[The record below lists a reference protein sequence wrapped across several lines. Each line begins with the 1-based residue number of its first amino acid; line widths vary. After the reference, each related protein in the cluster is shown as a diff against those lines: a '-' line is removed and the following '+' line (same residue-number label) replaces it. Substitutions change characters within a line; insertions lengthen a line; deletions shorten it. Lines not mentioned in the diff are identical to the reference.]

1 MSFAEKI
8 QRHSVIVVTVCTLLT
23 AGLGVLSAYL
33 GFKAANITQERD
45 AVRGRATTLQT
56 QQTDLQ
62 SQIVQLEADNAD
74 LRARLGGGS
83 GSSTATAPD
92 GTDVEHRPPLKVPL
106 PADGGVEHILL
117 DRGEVSAECC
127 SGDLNYSRN
136 DATGIPEIGSDVAIS
151 VDVASGAVTEEQCAQ
166 AVKTSPA
173 TPPLRRMR
181 EGMLICAIT
190 QGGTSLLRIS
200 SPPTRNGTLTF
211 IQTFWPS

>member
-1 MSFAEKI
+1 MHSFGEKV
-8 QRHSVIVVTVCTLLT
+8 QRHSVIVVTICTLLA

-33 GFKAANITQERD
+33 GLKAANVTQERD

-56 QQTDLQ
+56 QRTDLQ
-62 SQIVQLEADNAD
+62 SEIVQLKADNAD

-83 GSSTATAPD
+83 AGAVAD
-92 GTDVEHRPPLKVPL
+92 GTDVEHRPPLRVPL
-106 PADGGVEHILL
+106 LASGVEHVLL

-127 SGDLNYSRN
+127 SGDLSYSRN
-136 DATGIPEIGSDVAIS
+136 DATGIPEISSDVAIS

-190 QGGTSLLRIS
+190 EGGTSLLRIS
-200 SPPTRNGTLTF
+200 APPTRNGTLTF